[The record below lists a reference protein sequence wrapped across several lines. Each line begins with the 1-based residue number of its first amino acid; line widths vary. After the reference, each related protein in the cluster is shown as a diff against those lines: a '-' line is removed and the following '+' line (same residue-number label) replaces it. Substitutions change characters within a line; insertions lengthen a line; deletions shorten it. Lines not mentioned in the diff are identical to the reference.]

1 MGKNLQGAFHEEE
14 GQLPRVTVIGTGYLG
29 LTHAVCLA
37 DLGHDVLAID
47 VDAEKIAMAASGEAP
62 FFEPGLEPLLRKN
75 LDAGRLR
82 FTMSFAEVGAFG
94 EVHFLCVGTP
104 EGESGRADLGAVFAA
119 AEALAPHL
127 AAPCLV
133 VGKSTVPVGTARQV
147 MTRMR
152 AIAPAGDD
160 VDLAWNPEFLREGFA
175 VQDSLAPDRIVL
187 GVTSDGA
194 AEMLREVYR
203 GPLEAGAPLLV
214 MDLETAELVKVA
226 ANAFLATKIS
236 FINAMAEVCE
246 QAGADVIP
254 LAEALGYDARIGRR
268 FLSPGLGY
276 GGGCLPKDIRG
287 FRATA
292 ADLGVSSLESLLAT
306 VDEINLGRRERVV
319 ALARQAAGGSLAGR
333 RVAVLGVAFKPDSD
347 DVRDSPS
354 LAVCDRLAAEGAVV
368 SVHDPVAMPSAARKR
383 PGLRYAPSVFE
394 AAEGA
399 DLVLH
404 LTEWSDY
411 RAIDPA
417 ALAAVVAR
425 RVIIDARC
433 CLDAALWAAAAGPCT
448 CWVGRQAGLGVGAFG
463 GFDDVGQEHG
473 AGHRADAARHRGQ
486 PASHLGDLG
495 GHVADQAGVG
505 PGDADVDHGRAG
517 LDHVRGQQAGPAGR
531 HHHDVRGSG
540 VRGEILGSG
549 VAERHG
555 GVLGP
560 AGQQQAERATHGDP
574 APDDGDVGARDRYPV
589 AAQQFHDAARGARQ
603 RAGLAQDQLA
613 EVGRVQA
620 VRVLG
625 RVHPVQ
631 HGVGVEP
638 GGQRQLDDVP
648 GAGRVGVQLVD
659 HRLHLRLGRVLGQ
672 VPADGR
678 DPDLGAVAV
687 LAVDVRAAARVVADQ
702 DGAQAGHG
710 TARGQGR
717 HVLGEFG
724 PDLSGEGLAV
734 EHLCGHAGPL
744 SGRSAVRR

>member
-1 MGKNLQGAFHEEE
+1 M
-14 GQLPRVTVIGTGYLG
+14 PRVTVIGTGYLG

-47 VDAEKIAMAASGEAP
+47 VDAEKIAMAANGEAP

-152 AIAPAGDD
+152 AIAPADD
-160 VDLAWNPEFLREGFA
+160 VGLAWNPEFLREGFA

-319 ALARQAAGGSLAGR
+319 ELAFSAAGGALRGR

-354 LAVCDRLAAEGAVV
+354 LAVCDRLAAEGAAV
-368 SVHDPVAMPSAARKR
+368 SVHDPVAMPGAARKR

-394 AAEGA
+394 AAEEA

-433 CLDAALWAAAAGPCT
+433 CLDAALWADAGWT
-448 CWVGRQAGLGVGAFG
+448 V
-463 GFDDVGQEHG
+463 H
-473 AGHRADAARHRGQ
+473 
-486 PASHLGDLG
+486 
-495 GHVADQAGVG
+495 
-505 PGDADVDHGRAG
+505 
-517 LDHVRGQQAGPAGR
+517 
-531 HHHDVRGSG
+531 
-540 VRGEILGSG
+540 
-549 VAERHG
+549 
-555 GVLGP
+555 
-560 AGQQQAERATHGDP
+560 
-574 APDDGDVGARDRYPV
+574 
-589 AAQQFHDAARGARQ
+589 
-603 RAGLAQDQLA
+603 
-613 EVGRVQA
+613 
-620 VRVLG
+620 VLG
-625 RVHPVQ
+625 RPHF
-631 HGVGVEP
+631 H
-638 GGQRQLDDVP
+638 
-648 GAGRVGVQLVD
+648 D
-659 HRLHLRLGRVLGQ
+659 HEGFL
-672 VPADGR
+672 
-678 DPDLGAVAV
+678 
-687 LAVDVRAAARVVADQ
+687 VRAD
-702 DGAQAGHG
+702 
-710 TARGQGR
+710 
-717 HVLGEFG
+717 
-724 PDLSGEGLAV
+724 
-734 EHLCGHAGPL
+734 
-744 SGRSAVRR
+744 